1 MLHLQAKN
9 CITSRKQCKT
19 ILLLLLID
27 FVFIVTLFLTLVILK
42 QSFHFYFALLKQK
55 AYNPSS

>member
-9 CITSRKQCKT
+9 CITSRKQCKA

-55 AYNPSS
+55 AYNSSS

>member
-9 CITSRKQCKT
+9 CTTSRTQCKA

-27 FVFIVTLFLTLVILK
+27 FVFIVTVSSFLVILK